1 MATINTNVPALAAQA
16 RLRRS
21 YSDLQTSLERL
32 SSGVRINR
40 GADDP
45 AGLIVSENLRSEIAG
60 VRQAIANSQR
70 ASNVVST
77 AEGALSEVANL
88 LVDIQDL
95 VVEAANRGG
104 MSDDEIRANQLQVDS
119 AIDSITR
126 IANTTTFAG
135 RKLLNGSLDYIT
147 SGIAVSA
154 LPMVNVFQANF
165 GTRDY
170 IPVEVEVTT
179 SAQHGELQFR
189 ASAVPAGGAI
199 IEIEGNDG
207 VATVELGSGTSVSSI
222 VAAVNVVTDSTGVS
236 AVLRNPADCNSGIRF
251 VGCGWG
257 SDSFVAVQPMLGG
270 AFATTDVDGNSKQ
283 RDQGRDAV
291 GTINGGEAT
300 LYGQTLEVNTTTLDV
315 RVTLSDDFGI
325 GTERFAI
332 TGGGSLFQLGPE
344 VATSLQV
351 NMGIPSIGASRLG
364 DNTVGFLTQAVS
376 GGEHDLMSDPRG
388 ASDII
393 DRALQQ
399 VSILRGRLGAFERN
413 TVETNMNQLQITLEN
428 LTSSESSIRDTDFAV
443 ETSHLTRAQILVN
456 AGTSVLAIANTTP
469 QSVLALLGS

>member
-32 SSGVRINR
+32 SSGLRINR

-104 MSDDEIRANQLQVDS
+104 MSNDEIRANQLQVDS
-119 AIDSITR
+119 AVDSITR

-165 GTRDY
+165 GSRDY

-179 SAQHGELQFR
+179 SAQHAELQFR

-199 IEIEGNDG
+199 IELQGTAG

-222 VAAVNVVTDSTGVS
+222 VAAVNVITDSTGVS
-236 AVLRNPADCNSGIRF
+236 AVLRNLADPNSGIRF
-251 VGCGWG
+251 VSRGWG

-270 AFATTDVDGNSKQ
+270 VFSTTDVDGNSKD
-283 RDQGRDAV
+283 RAEGRDAM
-291 GTINGGEAT
+291 GTINGGDAT

-325 GTERFAI
+325 GTQSFAI

-344 VATSLQV
+344 VSTSLQV
-351 NMGIPSIGASRLG
+351 NMGIPSVGASRLG
-364 DNTVGFLTQAVS
+364 DNTVGFLTQIVS
-376 GGEHDLMSDPRG
+376 GGDHDLMSDPRG
-388 ASDII
+388 AADII
-393 DRALQQ
+393 DRALQK

-428 LTSSESSIRDTDFAV
+428 LTSSESSIRDTDFAE

-469 QSVLALLGS
+469 QSVLALLGG

>member
-32 SSGVRINR
+32 SSGLRINR

-60 VRQAIANSQR
+60 VRQAISNSQR

-119 AIDSITR
+119 AVDSITR
-126 IANTTTFAG
+126 IANTTSFAG

-154 LPMVNVFQANF
+154 LPMVDVFQANF
-165 GTRDY
+165 GSRDY

-179 SAQHGELQFR
+179 SAQHAELQFR

-199 IEIEGNDG
+199 LELQGTAG

-222 VAAVNVVTDSTGVS
+222 VAAVNVITDSTGVS
-236 AVLRNPADCNSGIRF
+236 AVLRNPADANSGIRF
-251 VGCGWG
+251 VSRGWG

-270 AFATTDVDGNSKQ
+270 AFATTDVDGNSKD
-283 RDQGRDAV
+283 RAEGRDAM
-291 GTINGGEAT
+291 GTINGGDAT

-325 GTERFAI
+325 GTQSFAI

-344 VATSLQV
+344 VSTSLQV
-351 NMGIPSIGASRLG
+351 NMGIPSVGASRLG
-364 DNTVGFLTQAVS
+364 DNTVGFLTQIVS
-376 GGEHDLMSDPRG
+376 GGDHDLMSDPRG
-388 ASDII
+388 AADII
-393 DRALQQ
+393 DRALRQ

-443 ETSHLTRAQILVN
+443 ETSNLTRAQILVN

-469 QSVLALLGS
+469 QSVLALLGG